1 MTKTLKEQNSKLIWV
16 FFSFNVLLF
25 YIIGLSQIVNFSEL
39 EIKSFITVRGVWVL
53 IVPLLLFVLNGIVSS
68 DIKAVLSFWR
78 IKNPLPACRAF
89 SFYADKDDRIDKIF
103 LTSKFGQLPSLP
115 KEQNSLWYKIYKKH
129 QENPVVKKSHKDFL
143 LARDIASVAFLFFI
157 VGGVSILFL
166 TAEAVKWI
174 YIIYLFIQF
183 IVFAIVAQ
191 NHGKRFV
198 CNALA
203 IETSTEI

>member
-16 FFSFNVLLF
+16 FFSFNVVLF
-25 YIIGLSQIVNFSEL
+25 YIVGLSQIINFSEL

-68 DIKAVLSFWR
+68 DFKAILSFWR
-78 IKNPLPACRAF
+78 FKNPLPACRAF
-89 SFYADKDDRIDKIF
+89 SFYADKDDRIDKNF
-103 LTSKFGQLPSLP
+103 LTSKFGQLPVLP

-143 LARDIASVAFLFFI
+143 LARDITSAAFLFFI
-157 VGGVSILFL
+157 VGGISIIILS
-166 TAEAVKWI
+166 AESVKWL
-174 YIIYLFIQF
+174 YVIYLLIQF
-183 IVFAIVAQ
+183 VIFAIVAQ

>member
-1 MTKTLKEQNSKLIWV
+1 MTKTLKEQNAKLIWV
-16 FFSFNVLLF
+16 FFSFNVVSF
-25 YIIGLSQIVNFSEL
+25 YIIGLSQIIDFSEL

-78 IKNPLPACRAF
+78 FKNPLPACRAF
-89 SFYADKDDRIDKIF
+89 SFYADKDDRIDKNF

-143 LARDIASVAFLFFI
+143 LARDITSVAFLFFI
-157 VGGVSILFL
+157 VGGISILFL

-183 IVFAIVAQ
+183 LIFAIVAQ

-203 IETSTEI
+203 IETSTEV